1 MGLQLQTGSLN
12 LQWLTNKKKEKKGK
26 ERKQEQTQR
35 LKEDLAPGINY
46 HQPAHRQTTCLAD
59 CMEAGNWGRL
69 GLLGWE
75 TAVVGCRRILHSP
88 DFLLWHARTEAL
100 CAEERTLLADR
111 LRTESFCSSS
121 LLSIRSQ
128 ALAREM
134 CSLNKFSSVVKIG
147 REILIALF
155 SVCGEDETGLFMLML
170 AILAR

>member
-1 MGLQLQTGSLN
+1 MI
-12 LQWLTNKKKEKKGK
+12 NKQKKEKKGK

-59 CMEAGNWGRL
+59 CMEAGNWGAPRPARVKQPS
-69 GLLGWE
+69 W
-75 TAVVGCRRILHSP
+75 AVDGPSLHSP

-111 LRTESFCSSS
+111 LRTRSFCSSS